1 MAPIKLIK
9 VTPQTKPQPPTPA
22 AHGSGAPQAPT
33 RAPSLR
39 PPTTGEGER
48 PKTAPTF
55 DSSPALKP
63 APKSNQVK
71 IVQPDRH
78 PGPRGPQA
86 PLGGTSYGNQQQP
99 IDK

>member
-9 VTPQTKPQPPTPA
+9 VTPQTKPQPPTAA

-55 DSSPALKP
+55 DPNPALKP
-63 APKSNQVK
+63 APPSKQVK
-71 IVQPDRH
+71 IVQSDRT
-78 PGPRGPQA
+78 PAPRGPRA
-86 PLGGTSYGNQQQP
+86 PLGGDGYGN
-99 IDK
+99 